1 MSKPSV
7 FVKEVM
13 HGQHENE
20 LKLVRTELLQ
30 QAASSS
36 TPSEQ
41 MQNELTEALTR
52 SKAAAE
58 AKVSLEN
65 ELKKLREELDEK
77 QREITSLRLVEAN
90 ASVVVSEARQKI
102 TKLRDIYNELER
114 DWQNKQLRL
123 CEKIDEL
130 SMELEQAKS
139 RTQNEEIEA
148 LKLAFTKSIIADQ
161 RRKEVKLQQEIE
173 ALKTFSTDSIVVDAR
188 RLSHG
193 NRDVKPRMYCDI
205 CEEFDKHETEQKK
218 HNLLLDAATSASAS
232 ERLDPE
238 DRSPSSE
245 TSGVKRGDTVV
256 VRRAASSRIQ
266 HGMLLQPK
274 KHLLIDTA
282 ASTRVSEHLD
292 AETGPIRRATI
303 VQSEERFTDVV

>member
-1 MSKPSV
+1 
-7 FVKEVM
+7 
-13 HGQHENE
+13 
-20 LKLVRTELLQ
+20 
-30 QAASSS
+30 
-36 TPSEQ
+36 

-90 ASVVVSEARQKI
+90 ASVVVSEARQKM
-102 TKLRDIYNELER
+102 DIYNELER

-148 LKLAFTKSIIADQ
+148 LKVELAFTKSIIADQ

-205 CEEFDKHETEQKK
+205 CEEFDKHETEDCPKQEGQDEVVPERKK
-218 HNLLLDAATSASAS
+218 KAPPPAREYCDYCEVFGH
-232 ERLDPE
+232 
-238 DRSPSSE
+238 
-245 TSGVKRGDTVV
+245 DTFNCTTYEN
-256 VRRAASSRIQ
+256 
-266 HGMLLQPK
+266 K
-274 KHLLIDTA
+274 KKKKDYT
-282 ASTRVSEHLD
+282 
-292 AETGPIRRATI
+292 
-303 VQSEERFTDVV
+303 F